1 MRNAKECAS
10 TSIAAII
17 IGALVTATLVV
28 TGTTASATPEQHHLA
43 LPPAVHLAAT
53 ITPDGASLHT
63 IAPTAPAQVDVVVG
77 DTLSGLSA
85 EHLGDPG
92 RWTDLWNA
100 NRAVVGGNPNLIYPG
115 QALTLPT
122 GHVDAPADVAL
133 VAPTPRTPPVPAKPT
148 HHHVAAPSTAP
159 PPSARVNPGNYGGF
173 QACVIRRES
182 GGNPTVWNASG
193 HWGKYQYSYSTWVA
207 NGGDPALFGHA
218 SSAYQDQIFANTMAK
233 PGGANNWQPYDGC
246 TP

>member
-148 HHHVAAPSTAP
+148 HHHVAAPSTTP
-159 PPSARVNPGNYGGF
+159 PPSARVNLGNYGGF
-173 QACVIRRES
+173 EACVIRRES
-182 GGNPTVWNASG
+182 SGNPQVMNASG
-193 HWGKYQYSYSTWVA
+193 HYGLFQFDFRTWVS
-207 NGGDPALFGHA
+207 GGGSPSTFGHA
-218 SSAYQDQIFANTMAK
+218 SVAEQEAVFARVYAARGTE
-233 PGGANNWQPYDGC
+233 PWSPSDHC
-246 TP
+246 